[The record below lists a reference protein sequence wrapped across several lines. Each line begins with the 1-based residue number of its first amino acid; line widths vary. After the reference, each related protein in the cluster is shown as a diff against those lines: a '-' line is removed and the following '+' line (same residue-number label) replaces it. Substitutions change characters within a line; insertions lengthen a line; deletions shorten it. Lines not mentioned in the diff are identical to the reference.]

1 MKNDHHANDFKVSYK
16 PGRDRITV
24 FEQSFLLYFK
34 RRKVVRQHFK
44 SFLTQTECLASVGK
58 DCVAEYSVCV
68 CVCVCVCVTQWC
80 LASVADLA
88 VVLQGWVAEEET
100 DPEKEHEAL
109 EDPQYGPVQERAPT

>member
-1 MKNDHHANDFKVSYK
+1 M
-16 PGRDRITV
+16 
-24 FEQSFLLYFK
+24 
-34 RRKVVRQHFK
+34 
-44 SFLTQTECLASVGK
+44 
-58 DCVAEYSVCV
+58 CVYLGCVCV
-68 CVCVCVCVTQWC
+68 CVCAFDGPVMANNACVCVTQWC